1 MRTNATMRIRAS
13 MLRAWLAIALVY
25 ASPAFAQAPPG
36 SAERGA
42 KLYVEKMCYTC
53 HGYSGQGG
61 ERGSGPRVAPDVW
74 PWEAFERQTRRPRAD
89 MPRYPQQFVS
99 DQELADIHA
108 WLLTIKPGPKAADIP
123 LLRGN

>member
-1 MRTNATMRIRAS
+1 MTPRTRTSILRAS
-13 MLRAWLAIALVY
+13 LAL
-25 ASPAFAQAPPG
+25 AFACALPALGQTPAG
-36 SAERGA
+36 SADRGA
-42 KLYVEKMCYTC
+42 KLYIEKMCYTC

-89 MPRYPQQFVS
+89 MPRYSQQFVS

-108 WLLTIKPGPKAADIP
+108 WLSTMKPGPKAADIP

>member
-1 MRTNATMRIRAS
+1 MKGFRFRVAS
-13 MLRAWLAIALVY
+13 ALFALVF
-25 ASPAFAQAPPG
+25 ATPTVAQAPAG

-89 MPRYPQQFVS
+89 MPRYSAKFVN

-108 WLLTIKPGPKAADIP
+108 WLSTIKPGPKAAEIP
-123 LLRGN
+123 LLGGGAK

>member
-1 MRTNATMRIRAS
+1 MMRIRAALS
-13 MLRAWLAIALVY
+13 RISLLIAIACAL
-25 ASPAFAQAPPG
+25 PAYAQAPAG

-42 KLYVEKMCYTC
+42 KLYVDKMCYTC

-89 MPRYPQQFVS
+89 MPRYSTQFVS

-108 WLLTIKPGPKAADIP
+108 WLSTLKPGPKAADIP
-123 LLRGN
+123 LLREN

>member
-1 MRTNATMRIRAS
+1 MRQRPCVFGVP
-13 MLRAWLAIALVY
+13 LVLVLACAL
-25 ASPAFAQAPPG
+25 PALAQAPAG

-61 ERGSGPRVAPDVW
+61 ERGSGPRVAPEVW

-89 MPRYPQQFVS
+89 MPRYPSTFVS

-108 WLLTIKPGPKAADIP
+108 WLSTIKPGPKAADIP
-123 LLRGN
+123 LLR